1 MSSRTSS
8 PLRLTTRG
16 RLLLGASGLVV
27 ALSLLSATTALG
39 SNEASTQSN
48 KQGAKAGATQPIS
61 NGYEQIT
68 VLPGESLWSIARQL
82 TPDFS
87 ECTGDIVA
95 LLIDINN
102 LTSSEL
108 QTGQELLVPIK

>member
-27 ALSLLSATTALG
+27 ALSLLSANTALG
-39 SNEASTQSN
+39 SNEGVEGAGQSLS
-48 KQGAKAGATQPIS
+48 GR
-61 NGYEQIT
+61 YEQIT

-82 TPDFS
+82 APDFS
-87 ECTGDIVA
+87 ESTGDIVA

-102 LTSSEL
+102 LASSEL

>member
-27 ALSLLSATTALG
+27 VLSLLSANTALG
-39 SNEASTQSN
+39 SNEGVEGGGQSLS
-48 KQGAKAGATQPIS
+48 GR
-61 NGYEQIT
+61 YEQIT

-82 TPDFS
+82 APDFS
-87 ECTGDIVA
+87 ESTGDIVA

-102 LTSSEL
+102 LASSEL